1 MKAVR
6 NASLVAGLAL
16 TATMGL
22 STQAQASANSGWVYT
37 ANRSGAAFFDADLN
51 GQPGIEKLT
60 VCDNKSD
67 GRGIRAQVYGN
78 NNGTS
83 VWLIQSDPSNDGH
96 CASIEGNY
104 YIEETP
110 VTVIVYEYWGDNTN
124 DEGKGVGSGIA

>member
-22 STQAQASANSGWVYT
+22 ATQAQASENSGWVYT
-37 ANRSGAAFFDADLN
+37 TNRSGAAFFDADLN

-83 VWLIQSDPSNDGH
+83 FWAIQSDPSNDGH
-96 CASIEGNY
+96 CESIQGNF

-124 DEGKGVGSGIA
+124 DEGKGVGTAIA